1 MHLWQD
7 KFSRTMYMIWIK
19 HNNFIVRE
27 SNGTKSKFL
36 LNFLGKL
43 LVIMQNI
50 IPMLDNWHILLEYS
64 IKKKG
69 SISPIWIC
77 LGVVEQ
83 AKSMEGTKRA
93 QWVLL
98 GNCLIYKIINK
109 TSPSSNVR
117 KKFQTCHT
125 TLLCQLIYKPHWV
138 PNVDMRY

>member
-1 MHLWQD
+1 L
-7 KFSRTMYMIWIK
+7 IWIK

-27 SNGTKSKFL
+27 SNGIKSKFL

-50 IPMLDNWHILLEYS
+50 ILCLIIGIFCWNIQL
-64 IKKKG
+64 KKKG
-69 SISPIWIC
+69 SISPIWIF

-83 AKSMEGTKRA
+83 AKSMEGTKHA

-117 KKFQTCHT
+117 KKFQTCHM
-125 TLLCQLIYKPHWV
+125 TLLRQLIYKPHGV